1 MKTKTLSLA
10 LAVLFSA
17 ATAVVAAPDLK
28 QTIASINADANKPGG
43 PEKVVQSISRTV
55 GVPAA
60 TLEKQKASTGL
71 TYGDIFAAHSIAKAS
86 GKNFAEIAALRKKGQ
101 TWDQIAEVNGV
112 DTGGKKTAKK
122 TAPAPAAEPS
132 ATPET
137 RSLAQQQADR
147 WAGRTERTNVPKPKA
162 KKP

>member
-1 MKTKTLSLA
+1 MKTKTLFLA

-43 PEKVVQSISRTV
+43 PEKVVQSISRTT

-86 GKNFAEIAALRKKGQ
+86 GKNFAEIAALKKKGQ
-101 TWDQIAEVNGV
+101 TWDQIAEANGV
-112 DTGGKKTAKK
+112 DVGGKKTAKK
-122 TAPAPAAEPS
+122 TAPAAQPS
-132 ATPET
+132 ATPEET